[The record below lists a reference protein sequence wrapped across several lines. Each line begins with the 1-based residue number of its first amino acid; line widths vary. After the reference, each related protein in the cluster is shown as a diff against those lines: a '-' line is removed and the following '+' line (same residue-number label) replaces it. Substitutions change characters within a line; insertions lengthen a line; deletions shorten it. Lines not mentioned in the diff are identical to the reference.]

1 MENSLERTKLVL
13 ERLYNKSISHE
24 FKYVVVNAYNEVSA
38 GFVFYEDAEDY
49 LDSHDDGFGLIVN
62 LDFSLINK

>member
-13 ERLYNKSISHE
+13 ERLYNKKISNE

-38 GFVFYEDAEDY
+38 GFVFYADAEDY
-49 LDSHDDGFGLIVN
+49 LDSHDDGFGLIIN
-62 LDFSLINK
+62 LDFALINK